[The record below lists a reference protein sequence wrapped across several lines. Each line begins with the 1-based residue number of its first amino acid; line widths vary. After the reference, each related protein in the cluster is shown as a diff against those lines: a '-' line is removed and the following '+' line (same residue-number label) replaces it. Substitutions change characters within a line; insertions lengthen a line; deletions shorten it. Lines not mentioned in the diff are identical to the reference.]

1 MARNR
6 LKNNIKKS
14 LENNPLQKRKDS
26 AENLKTRFSG
36 KKGVAGTEQGSGEY
50 RSSFTSNGAYK
61 DRAVTGVIRPGDGA
75 EVSKSTLKKDVY
87 ATIINDPNTLHQ
99 FASYTSLFTLSALS
113 QHDLENTTTMLN
125 SKAHDIIV
133 RSSGI
138 GPTEN
143 SERQPLS
150 ASDKKI
156 IEKND
161 RLKGAI
167 DKSRNTLSAN
177 RDMYIRNVTMNSIP
191 GLNDKRRLTS
201 VTQMTIDI
209 VEPAGIT
216 LLERIRGAA
225 INNGY
230 LDHLDAPFL
239 LTIDFKGFDEM
250 GRPASTKDSQNMKR
264 LIPVKI
270 VNMQISVTQAGTE
283 YSVSAIPYNEFGF
296 TNRHNYPRTAGT
308 LSP

>member
-14 LENNPLQKRKDS
+14 LENNPLQKRPDS

-36 KKGVAGTEQGSGEY
+36 KKGLSGTEQGAGEY
-50 RSSFTSNGAYK
+50 KSNFTSNGAYK
-61 DRAVTGVIRPGDGA
+61 DRVVTGVNRPMDSDEGTA
-75 EVSKSTLKKDVY
+75 SKSTLKKNQYV
-87 ATIINDPNTLHQ
+87 TTINDPNALHQ
-99 FASYTSLFTLSALS
+99 FASYTSLFTLSALN
-113 QHDLENTTTMLN
+113 QFDLENTTTILN

-150 ASDKKI
+150 TGDKSI

-167 DKSRNTLSAN
+167 DKSRDVLSRN
-177 RDMYIRNVTMNSIP
+177 RDMYIRNVTLNSLP
-191 GLNDKRRLTS
+191 GYNSKRRLTS
-201 VTQMTIDI
+201 VTQIAIDI

-216 LLERIRGAA
+216 LVERLRGAA

-230 LDHLDAPFL
+230 LDHIDAPYL
-239 LTIDFKGFDEM
+239 LTIDFKYF
-250 GRPASTKDSQNMKR
+250 RITY
-264 LIPVKI
+264 LV
-270 VNMQISVTQAGTE
+270 V
-283 YSVSAIPYNEFGF
+283 
-296 TNRHNYPRTAGT
+296 
-308 LSP
+308 